1 MILVHNSKNTNK
13 PALFDQTTQFAL
25 PVFTIMGFLLTSL
38 KMPELGLIF
47 NLIAQIFWLYASWQA
62 WKKANQIGILIT
74 TIIITL
80 ILLYG
85 IANYWLI
92 K

>member
-1 MILVHNSKNTNK
+1 MNAKKSS
-13 PALFDQTTQFAL
+13 LFDQITQFAL
-25 PVFTIMGFLLTSL
+25 PTFTIMGFLLTSL
-38 KMPELGLIF
+38 KMPELGLVF
-47 NLIAQIFWLYASWQA
+47 NLISQIFWLYASYIA

-74 TIIITL
+74 TLIITV
-80 ILLYG
+80 ILLFG